1 MFQKLVPKN
10 NWYVY
15 GVVTTSVCWYM
26 KDMVENIEMG
36 LERSSGVY
44 VINSKPY
51 YRKGLR
57 FIVEQDK
64 FVHLFL
70 CTSTH
75 LLYIYIYDF
84 RQYTKIMHK
93 MSKNESDRKDEGE
106 DIMELGIRL
115 VEQTSVNLGRH

>member
-1 MFQKLVPKN
+1 MR
-10 NWYVY
+10 
-15 GVVTTSVCWYM
+15 
-26 KDMVENIEMG
+26 

-44 VINSKPY
+44 IINSKPY

-57 FIVEQDK
+57 FIIKQDK

-75 LLYIYIYDF
+75 LFMIYIYIYIYDF
-84 RQYTKIMHK
+84 MQYTKIMHK

-115 VEQTSVNLGRH
+115 AEQMSMNLGRHWSYFPSLYEC